1 MLPFRKIVFPV
12 DYSEA
17 CRAIVPHVK
26 HAVQHFSA
34 QLTLVHAY
42 GPEGLSFVDLPI
54 ATPDLPKQ
62 VREFEQLRLSDFAQ
76 EVFPGVHVDCFAELG
91 EPGTVIQNVLHR
103 QGGDLVMLPTH
114 GRGPIRRLMLGSV
127 TTKVLHD
134 SSVAVWTATAAAIA
148 AHPAGA
154 PKSIVCAV
162 DDSEE
167 ALSVLKAG
175 SVLAKSYGA
184 RLAAVHV
191 LGLPPMS
198 MEIDYAAIKKDLL
211 TAAQQRLRET
221 LASLEIDAPYAV
233 IEGNIASS
241 LHDWA
246 AERGADLLVVGRG
259 HAQGAL
265 GRVWSNLYS
274 IVRESPC
281 PVLSI

>member
-103 QGGDLVMLPTH
+103 QGGDLIMLPTH

-134 SSVAVWTATAAAIA
+134 SSVAVWTATVAAIA

-184 RLAAVHV
+184 KLAAVHV

-198 MEIDYAAIKKDLL
+198 MEIDYAAIKNDLL

-233 IEGNIASS
+233 IEGNIANS